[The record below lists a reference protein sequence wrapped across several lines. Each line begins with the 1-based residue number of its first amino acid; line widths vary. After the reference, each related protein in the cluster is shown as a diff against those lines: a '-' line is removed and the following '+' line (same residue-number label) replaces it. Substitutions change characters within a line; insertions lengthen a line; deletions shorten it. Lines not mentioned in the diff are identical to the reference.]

1 MSFANFKAP
10 TPLAFA
16 LTPAEAEAEAE
27 PEVGWVS
34 HSAHVTLSLVM
45 NGASEVGFGSESFR
59 FRLGLVGKSAR
70 KSRSQLLASAAAG

>member
-16 LTPAEAEAEAE
+16 LTPAEAEAE